1 MDLRGRAI
9 GTAFLVH
16 VCDARPNAGKSERD
30 AIDDGFEGGLVDAD
44 GAYKLRYVQFHASIV
59 MDIVVAGVRQ
69 LCDFDIVAPERDA
82 GSGVCVCM
90 CDGSKFK
97 VDLKN
102 HLSYSGDSH
111 TQTRTHTHERTHAR
125 THCIALTRLTRL
137 RSRGGGALY

>member
-44 GAYKLRYVQFHASIV
+44 GAYKLRHVQFHASIV

-69 LCDFDIVAPERDA
+69 FCDFDIVAPERDA
-82 GSGVCVCM
+82 GSGERVVCVWW
-90 CDGSKFK
+90 K
-97 VDLKN
+97 
-102 HLSYSGDSH
+102 
-111 TQTRTHTHERTHAR
+111 
-125 THCIALTRLTRL
+125 
-137 RSRGGGALY
+137 